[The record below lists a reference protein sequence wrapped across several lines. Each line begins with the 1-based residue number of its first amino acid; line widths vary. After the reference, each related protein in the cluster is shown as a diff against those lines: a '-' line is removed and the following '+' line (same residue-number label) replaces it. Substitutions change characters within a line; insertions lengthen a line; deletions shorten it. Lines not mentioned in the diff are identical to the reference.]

1 MNNLGHNISNLKNLI
16 SKVDYTPKNN
26 IQYAELAIVGIV
38 FIVAWLGGKG
48 IDAIQSINNAN
59 AAA

>member
-1 MNNLGHNISNLKNLI
+1 MNNLGHNMSNLKNLI

-26 IQYAELAIVGIV
+26 TQYAELAIVGI
-38 FIVAWLGGKG
+38 FFTLAWLGGKG

>member
-1 MNNLGHNISNLKNLI
+1 MNNLGHNMSNLKNLI

-26 IQYAELAIVGIV
+26 TQYSELAIVGIF
-38 FIVAWLGGKG
+38 FILAWLGGKG

>member
-1 MNNLGHNISNLKNLI
+1 MNNLGHNMSNLKNLI

-26 IQYAELAIVGIV
+26 IQYADLAIVGIF
-38 FIVAWLGGKG
+38 FIGAWLGGKA

>member
-1 MNNLGHNISNLKNLI
+1 MNNLGHNMSNLKNLI

-38 FIVAWLGGKG
+38 FIVAWRGGKG

>member
-1 MNNLGHNISNLKNLI
+1 MNNLGHNMSNLKNLI

>member
-1 MNNLGHNISNLKNLI
+1 MNNLGHNMSNLKNLI

-38 FIVAWLGGKG
+38 LL
-48 IDAIQSINNAN
+48 
-59 AAA
+59 